1 MSDSITKPAARPA
14 RRSNPLRF
22 AAQEVAAEDAAAAEE
37 AAAVPE
43 PSTQRPAMRFSM
55 REEDPRERAKR
66 RAAEIRG
73 TVGSMEEG
81 PDDFYIDQA
90 AIPDGWSYEW
100 KRRTVLGQEDP
111 AYQVQ
116 LARMGWEA
124 VPADR
129 HPSYM
134 PASGGY
140 TTIERKGM
148 VLMER
153 PKELTEEAKGIELK
167 KARNQVRQKE
177 AQLSAAA
184 GPDQF
189 GRDNKGNS
197 LVKISKSY
205 DAIPIP
211 NE

>member
-1 MSDSITKPAARPA
+1 
-14 RRSNPLRF
+14 
-22 AAQEVAAEDAAAAEE
+22 
-37 AAAVPE
+37 
-43 PSTQRPAMRFSM
+43 
-55 REEDPRERAKR
+55 
-66 RAAEIRG
+66 
-73 TVGSMEEG
+73 
-81 PDDFYIDQA
+81 
-90 AIPDGWSYEW
+90 
-100 KRRTVLGQEDP
+100 
-111 AYQVQ
+111 
-116 LARMGWEA
+116 
-124 VPADR
+124 
-129 HPSYM
+129 
-134 PASGGY
+134 
-140 TTIERKGM
+140 M